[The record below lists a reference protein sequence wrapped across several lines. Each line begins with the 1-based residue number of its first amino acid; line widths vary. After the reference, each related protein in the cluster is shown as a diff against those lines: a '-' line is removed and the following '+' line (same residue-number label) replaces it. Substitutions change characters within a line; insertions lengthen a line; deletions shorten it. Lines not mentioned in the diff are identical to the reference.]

1 MKKIVSLV
9 LVLILAVT
17 ALTGCGEK
25 KKLLGTW
32 ECTMDVSQLAKQL
45 LDDQGL
51 GEDFEI
57 PGFAVTASL
66 TFLKDDTF
74 RLELDQQKLADSVA
88 VLEENLAEGLL
99 SMLQAKLQE
108 QGLQIDIAELL
119 NQSGLE
125 QSALTQQ
132 LTQSFDET
140 AFLEALTGQLTV
152 EGYYRVKGDKLLL
165 CNDAEMK
172 LKDVYTVYILEE
184 NVLTFSE
191 TVGEN
196 SFVADNLF
204 LGTTPVTFTRIG

>member
-1 MKKIVSLV
+1 
-9 LVLILAVT
+9 
-17 ALTGCGEK
+17 
-25 KKLLGTW
+25 
-32 ECTMDVSQLAKQL
+32 MDVSQLAKQL

-66 TFLKDDTF
+66 TFLKDNTF

-140 AFLEALTGQLTV
+140 AFLEVLTGQLTV

-184 NVLTFSE
+184 NKLTFTE

-196 SFVADNLF
+196 SFVSDNLF
-204 LGTTPVTFTRIG
+204 LGTLPMVFTKVG

>member
-1 MKKIVSLV
+1 MKKSICFLLTLV
-9 LVLILAVT
+9 MVA
-17 ALTGCGEK
+17 ALLCGCGEK

-66 TFLKDDTF
+66 TFLKDNTF

-140 AFLEALTGQLTV
+140 AFLEVLTGQLTV

-172 LKDVYTVYILEE
+172 LKDVYRVHIL
-184 NVLTFSE
+184 
-191 TVGEN
+191 
-196 SFVADNLF
+196 
-204 LGTTPVTFTRIG
+204 